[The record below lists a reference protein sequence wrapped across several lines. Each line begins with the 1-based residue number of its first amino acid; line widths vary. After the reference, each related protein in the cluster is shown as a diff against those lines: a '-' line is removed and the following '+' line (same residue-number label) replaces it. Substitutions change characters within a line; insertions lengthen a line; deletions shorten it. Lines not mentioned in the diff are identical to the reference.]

1 MGINRHFLLQTN
13 NVHLNILKEPERQDS
28 VESSIEEARLCTY
41 VALEARSPLNI
52 TLAPAAVRALQAL
65 SNAITDRTAAV
76 TAIVAA
82 ESGLQLINDIGK

>member
-1 MGINRHFLLQTN
+1 M
-13 NVHLNILKEPERQDS
+13 
-28 VESSIEEARLCTY
+28 
-41 VALEARSPLNI
+41 ALEARSALNI